1 MGKKFLAGLAFGGAA
16 AYVAWQSLTPAQKEE
31 LKAKVTDRAYDL
43 MDFLTDY
50 SLSALDIVD
59 GLTQDY
65 SEQAA
70 DRFQDLKATVKD
82 TTDKVTET
90 VNDKV
95 SQVSQQFSTNDFD
108 EEIADIRSALAGEN
122 TKDISEDDG
131 DIIIDQTDEEPTE

>member
-50 SLSALDIVD
+50 SLNALDIVD
-59 GLTQDY
+59 GFTQDY
-65 SEQAA
+65 SEKAA
-70 DRFQDLKATVKD
+70 NRFQDLKATVKD

-95 SQVSQQFSTNDFD
+95 SQVSQQFSANDFD

-122 TKDISEDDG
+122 TKDVSEGDG

>member
-1 MGKKFLAGLAFGGAA
+1 MVKKFLAGLAFGGAA
-16 AYVAWQSLTPAQKEE
+16 VYVAWQSLTPAQKEE

-50 SLSALDIVD
+50 SLNALDIVD

-95 SQVSQQFSTNDFD
+95 SQVSQQFSANDFD

-122 TKDISEDDG
+122 TKDVSEDDG